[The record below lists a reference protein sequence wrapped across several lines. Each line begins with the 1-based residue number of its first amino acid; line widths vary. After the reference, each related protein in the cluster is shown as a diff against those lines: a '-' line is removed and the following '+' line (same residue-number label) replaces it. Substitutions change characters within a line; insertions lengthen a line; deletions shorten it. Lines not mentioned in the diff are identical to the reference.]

1 MSSSESAPE
10 RILEAAGRLFAE
22 RGFSETSIQRL
33 ADEAQV
39 NRALIFYYFHSK
51 EELYRRLVEDMCQA
65 VDREFAQTP
74 LPQADPEA
82 RLRAWVT
89 ALCVGMSHH
98 PGVLRILLREAV
110 GPGHA
115 RLPVG
120 QYLEGAEGPLR
131 EILSE
136 GVAAGVFRNLD
147 PAMTAISLMGLVM
160 TFIRRGFAYRQEFPA
175 EVVAEHVL
183 TLTLEGLRLPA
194 SAAP

>member
-1 MSSSESAPE
+1 MSSPESAPE
-10 RILEAAGRLFAE
+10 RILDAAGRLFSE

-33 ADEAQV
+33 ADEAGV

-51 EELYRRLVEDMCQA
+51 EELYRRLVEEMCQA
-65 VDREFAQTP
+65 VDQEFAQAA
-74 LPQADPEA
+74 LPNSDPEA

-89 ALCVGMSHH
+89 ALCVGMSRHR
-98 PGVLRILLREAV
+98 GVLRILLREAV

-131 EILSE
+131 EILAE
-136 GVAAGVFRNLD
+136 GMATGVFRGLD
-147 PAMTAISLMGLVM
+147 PAMTAISLMGVVM
-160 TFIRRGFAYRQEFPA
+160 TFVRRGFAYGQEFPA

-183 TLTLEGLRLPA
+183 SLTLEGLRSPA